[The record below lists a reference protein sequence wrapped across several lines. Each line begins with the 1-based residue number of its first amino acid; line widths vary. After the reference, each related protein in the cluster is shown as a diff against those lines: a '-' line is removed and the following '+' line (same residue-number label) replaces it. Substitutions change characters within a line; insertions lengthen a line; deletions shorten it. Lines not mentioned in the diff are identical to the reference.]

1 MRAFSRISKSN
12 VTFLAAVTCVV
23 LAGAIAAFAV
33 PVAQVFRY
41 TNSPVTFTGVCCSF
55 WGESVSITEPKAVA
69 PVLVTFNAD
78 YQASAEGNAGIS
90 LNGGSCNIFF
100 GSNRLPEFNL
110 GSGGNGSF
118 GNARYQWGI
127 NPSDGLKGGKN
138 AFELSGGGSGGD
150 SSTTRRCFSPLLS
163 HLMD

>member
-1 MRAFSRISKSN
+1 MKAFSRISKSN
-12 VTFLAAVTCVV
+12 LTFLAAVTCVV

-78 YQASAEGNAGIS
+78 YQATAEGNAGIS
-90 LNGGSCNIFF
+90 LNGGECNIFF

-118 GNARYQWGI
+118 GNASYQWVV
-127 NPSDGLKGGKN
+127 NPSDGLKAGKN
-138 AFELSGGGSGGD
+138 TFELCGGGSEGE
-150 SSTTRRCFSPLLS
+150 SSTIVLGFNTLAVQISK
-163 HLMD
+163 

>member
-100 GSNRLPEFNL
+100 GSNRLPEIHV
-110 GSGGNGSF
+110 GSGGNGSV
-118 GNARYQWGI
+118 GHGKCAWG
-127 NPSDGLKGGKN
+127 
-138 AFELSGGGSGGD
+138 AH
-150 SSTTRRCFSPLLS
+150 TTEC
-163 HLMD
+163 